1 MKFSDPFH
9 AAVPLNILN
18 ELVDL
23 LSLLEFIEYRSARS
37 TISPGTNSYRKGSKI
52 YGRIIFFNSM

>member
-23 LSLLEFIEYRSARS
+23 LSLLVYRI
-37 TISPGTNSYRKGSKI
+37 TIGKVYYQPWNELLPER
-52 YGRIIFFNSM
+52 MQ